1 MVYMIYR
8 RSREEMSAFDY
19 EYELAKADGVTILW
33 QAAPVR
39 VVPDARGRA
48 QALVCVRTE
57 LGPPDSSG
65 RRTPHPIAG
74 SEFTLEVDMVI
85 RALGQ
90 KKLAFLEEIPNLKLD
105 RGKVAV
111 NPETMQTS
119 NPKYF
124 AGGDCVNGGGE
135 VVDAV
140 AHGKRAAHG
149 IHALLESQ
157 AKGVAHA

>member
-1 MVYMIYR
+1 MIYR

-19 EYELAKADGVTILW
+19 EYELAKADGVTFVW

-48 QALVCVRTE
+48 QGLVCVRTE
-57 LGPPDSSG
+57 LGALDSSG
-65 RRTPHPIAG
+65 KRSFRPIPR
-74 SEFTLEVDMVI
+74 SEFTLEVDMVV

-90 KKLAFLEEIPNLKLD
+90 QKLAFLAEIPNLKLD
-105 RGKVAV
+105 AGKVIV
-111 NPETMQTS
+111 DPKTMQTS

-140 AHGKRAAHG
+140 AHGKRAARG
-149 IHALLESQ
+149 MHAALESKT
-157 AKGVAHA
+157 KGVAHA

>member
-1 MVYMIYR
+1 MIYR

-19 EYELAKADGVTILW
+19 EYELAKADGVTFVW

-48 QALVCVRTE
+48 QGLVCVKTE
-57 LGPPDSSG
+57 LGSPDSSG
-65 RRTPHPIAG
+65 RRSFRPIPG
-74 SEFTLEVDMVI
+74 TEFTLEVDMVV

-90 KKLAFLEEIPNLKLD
+90 KKLAFLKAIAQLKLD
-105 RGKVAV
+105 NGKVVV

-140 AHGKRAAHG
+140 AHGKRAARG
-149 IHALLESQ
+149 IHASLASEQ
-157 AKGVAHA
+157 KGVAHA